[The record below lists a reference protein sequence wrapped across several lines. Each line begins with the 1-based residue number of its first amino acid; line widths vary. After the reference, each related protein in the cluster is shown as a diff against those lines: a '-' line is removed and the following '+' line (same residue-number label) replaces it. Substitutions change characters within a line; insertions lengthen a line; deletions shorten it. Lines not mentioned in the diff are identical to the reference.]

1 MEAPSALVGG
11 LTDLHPLVAGVI
23 ATLLAAFALAASV
36 AIGSILLPRPIRD
49 SGEIGLVAS
58 LLIGS
63 GLTGFAYAI
72 MTRAGQIDAAIL
84 LVAIVGLAALV
95 LKRATVG
102 DMIAAVASQYSM
114 VFRSSRLL
122 RLVAIPVGA
131 LLWLYAIGPP
141 RDGDVM
147 RYHLAHVR
155 QIISDGSWQTIA
167 DYHYAFPFGW
177 TLNYLPFERLHLP
190 QAAGLVNVGL
200 WLLVVA
206 GLLRLSR
213 RARSPRIAAL
223 FVAAFFVHPFVIR
236 TFATAMA
243 DAYAIFVVYAIALML
258 LELEEARGSRAAL
271 FGFVCWIGAQSRYQ
285 LIAWGLAVTVI
296 FAFHAVRH
304 SSWRDLRRF
313 FIGAI
318 SAAILAGPF
327 YIANLRGLKNPV
339 WPLLVPEI
347 NGTASYADRVAAAYT
362 ATMTGSHDPA
372 QLIQRAWELFSTPP
386 LLPLALILVLIALA
400 ALVASDVRYR
410 RVAILGT
417 LFLVLWVAME
427 PRLFPRHVLLLL
439 PLGPLLC
446 VPLLDRFTRWPRAVR
461 VTQQLLAV
469 AIIGMVAVSAAV
481 SWDYVRYALT
491 GDAARYHRFTWY
503 YPVYEWVNR
512 NTPPDARLLVITYSG
527 HSYYLDRP
535 YRRADP
541 WLSGV
546 VDWSRISSPED
557 LKSVLRHGGYR
568 YVIYDDRDW
577 RTFYGGELMSLA
589 IKSAVARGILVPVRA
604 SREKLYSSRTMRDF
618 SESDVYV
625 FAVKDGV

>member
-1 MEAPSALVGG
+1 MEAPSAVVGG

-243 DAYAIFVVYAIALML
+243 DAYV
-258 LELEEARGSRAAL
+258 
-271 FGFVCWIGAQSRYQ
+271 
-285 LIAWGLAVTVI
+285 AWGLAVTVI

-469 AIIGMVAVSAAV
+469 AIIGMVAVSAAL